1 MYSVSDDSGAES
13 SEVDVDADKENV
25 AAVVS
30 NKSQTAPSRNSK
42 GTKVSARGTK
52 GAKYGAKD
60 LLILSQAFIQTSENP
75 IKGAFQPRHKFW
87 DDVALAY
94 SQLKK
99 QQEAYDNRQ
108 RKKAKYT
115 KVLLKGEFLSRDDE
129 EDGVEV
135 LIPVRTASSLQQKWL
150 KFVQPLVTKF
160 VALSIRHP
168 KKSGEGKRSSLT
180 SFLFFSFCF
189 TNFFFY

>member
-1 MYSVSDDSGAES
+1 VYSVSDDSGAES

-52 GAKYGAKD
+52 GAEYGVKD
-60 LLILSQAFIQTSENP
+60 LLILSRAFIRTSENP
-75 IKGAFQPRHKFW
+75 IDGTAQPCHKFW
-87 DDVALAY
+87 DDVAVVY

-108 RKKAKYT
+108 QKKAKYT
-115 KVLLKGEFLSRDDE
+115 KVLMKGEFLSSDDE
-129 EDGVEV
+129 KDDDVEV
-135 LIPVRTASSLQQKWL
+135 LITVRAASSL
-150 KFVQPLVTKF
+150 
-160 VALSIRHP
+160 
-168 KKSGEGKRSSLT
+168 
-180 SFLFFSFCF
+180 
-189 TNFFFY
+189 